1 MQDPKTKALLSTEEI
16 NALVEK
22 LDRSGVKDDH
32 RKPMMSVVFKDFA
45 RALQAVG
52 DVGTYGVLKYSA
64 HGWETVPDAER
75 RYKDAL
81 VRHMLK
87 HFEGETVDPES
98 KLDHLAH
105 MAWNA
110 LVVLELELRSRK

>member
-1 MQDPKTKALLSTEEI
+1 M
-16 NALVEK
+16 
-22 LDRSGVKDDH
+22 LDRLDRPGVKDDQT
-32 RKPMMSVVFKDFA
+32 KAMMSIVFKDFA

-87 HFEGETVDPES
+87 HFEGEQVDPES
-98 KLDHLAH
+98 NLDHLAH

-110 LVVLELELRSRK
+110 LVVLELELRKSK